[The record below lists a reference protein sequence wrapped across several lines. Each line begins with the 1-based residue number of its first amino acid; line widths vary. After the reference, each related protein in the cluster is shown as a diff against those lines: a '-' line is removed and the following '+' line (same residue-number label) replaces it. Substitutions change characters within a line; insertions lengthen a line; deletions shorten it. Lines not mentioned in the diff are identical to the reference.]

1 MYYIAKRDFAN
12 KLQQG
17 KMFSVL
23 NESIIQF
30 KCIKLTIWLH
40 VSLNWGKGLDNQNTL

>member
-1 MYYIAKRDFAN
+1 MYYIAKGDFAN

-30 KCIKLTIWLH
+30 KCIKLTIWL
-40 VSLNWGKGLDNQNTL
+40 SLNWGKGLDNQNTL